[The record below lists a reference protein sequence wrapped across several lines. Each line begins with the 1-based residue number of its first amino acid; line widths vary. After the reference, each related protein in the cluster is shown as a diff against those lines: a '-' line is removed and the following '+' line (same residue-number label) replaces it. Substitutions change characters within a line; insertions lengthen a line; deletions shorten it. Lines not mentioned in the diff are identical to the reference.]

1 MLPIQDEQIMI
12 QSVKGTLISN
22 KKGQNPDMS
31 NTDESQKIKANK
43 QNNNKKTQHKMKKAR
58 HKRVNTV

>member
-1 MLPIQDEQIMI
+1 MLPTQDEQIMI
-12 QSVKGTLISN
+12 QSYKDTLTSN

-43 QNNNKKTQHKMKKAR
+43 QNKKKT
-58 HKRVNTV
+58 TT